1 MATKDELL
9 TSAKKNLDAFG
20 NALGK
25 QVGANIT
32 QGGEVDSSKLDA
44 VKKSFTKTGTLT
56 TIPND
61 VYKKIAEAIY
71 DKIDQSIFVRYSTNE
86 GTLIKQVATQIGKVL
101 SKISDL
107 KIPVESKDK
116 SGKKTTVTYTVKF
129 LGSGIGVSGSGI
141 QVYDGTNYSYLNF
154 KNETANAK
162 KAMSQYCVS
171 LYNLGKA
178 VSDAKKIIAGAL
190 IENGAKIFSAIFG
203 KDDSVLS
210 TAFGNDAFKTIAK
223 EYAVDKVDK
232 VFDSITDKT
241 IKTAVTQYKTL
252 NTAYNNLAK
261 AVNAKNPTLDS
272 ISKARTTFTNASS
285 KLEKSLT
292 SLGVSVSLNT
302 LADPASEPF
311 YNKEYTEVTIPSG
324 WHGSFGSSKTK
335 IQKIDCSKWTV
346 PTTITYREI
355 SEINSTI
362 IGGSA
367 KNTVYGSSGCN
378 DYIIGG
384 KSNDYLCGNDG
395 NDTLVG
401 NNGNDCLKGGY
412 GDDSLVG
419 GKGNDSLY
427 GEYGNDILFGG
438 DGNDTLDGDKGD
450 DTLNGGSGNDKLY
463 GGFGNDYLAGG
474 KNNDTLWGSYG
485 NDKLYGDAGSDIL
498 YGGFDDDYLEGGK
511 NNDTLRG
518 GYGDDTL
525 NGGAGN
531 DVFVYMTGE
540 GTDHI
545 IDFSGN
551 DMLKILN
558 RYGEEGGTFS
568 KATFSNNT
576 LTLAISGGGKVI
588 FDGVSAGQSINING
602 KIRTISGN
610 TLK

>member
-1 MATKDELL
+1 MDTKDELL

-71 DKIDQSIFVRYSTNE
+71 DKIDQSIFVRYSTLE

-107 KIPVESKDK
+107 KVPVKD
-116 SGKKTTVTYTVKF
+116 VTYTVKF

-141 QVYDGTNYSYLNF
+141 KVSDGTNYSYLNF

-171 LYNLGKA
+171 LYNLGKS

-311 YNKEYTEVTIPSG
+311 YNNDNTAVTVPSG
-324 WHGSFGSSKTK
+324 WFGSFKNTTK
-335 IQKIDCSKWTV
+335 KIDSRDWTV
-346 PTTITYREI
+346 PVR
-355 SEINSTI
+355 INGHYLDNVI
-362 IGGSA
+362 LGGSA
-367 KNTVYGSSGCN
+367 TNTIYGYDGN
-378 DYIIGG
+378 DSLIGG
-384 KSNDYLCGNDG
+384 KSDDYLYGGND

-401 NNGNDCLKGGY
+401 NAGNDYLEGGY
-412 GDDSLVG
+412 GNDSLVG
-419 GKGNDSLY
+419 GKGNDKLY
-427 GEYGNDILFGG
+427 GGYGKDTLLGG
-438 DGNDTLDGDKGD
+438 DGDDYLDAWGRNYFDGGAGKDTIYGGEGNDTIY
-450 DTLNGGSGNDKLY
+450 GGSGNDSLNGY
-463 GGFGNDYLAGG
+463 SGNDYLNGG
-474 KNNDTLWGSYG
+474 KNKDNLW
-485 NDKLYGDAGSDIL
+485 
-498 YGGFDDDYLEGGK
+498 
-511 NNDTLRG
+511 G
-518 GYGDDTL
+518 GYGEDTL

-531 DVFVYMTGE
+531 DTLYGGSDNDVFIYKPNE

-545 IDFSGN
+545 MDYQSG
-551 DMLKILN
+551 DMLKILKKN
-558 RYGEEGGTFS
+558 GNEGGTFS
-568 KATFSNNT
+568 KATFSNDT

>member
-25 QVGANIT
+25 KVGANIT

-56 TIPND
+56 IIPD
-61 VYKKIAEAIY
+61 EVYKKIAEAIY

-107 KIPVESKDK
+107 KVPVEEKDK
-116 SGKKTTVTYTVKF
+116 NGKKTKVTYTVKF

-141 QVYDGTNYSYLNF
+141 QVSNGKGKNDSYLNF

-178 VSDAKKIIAGAL
+178 VTDAKKIIASAL

-210 TAFGNDAFKTIAK
+210 TVFGNDAFKTVAK
-223 EYAVDKVDK
+223 EYAVDKIDK

-252 NTAYNNLAK
+252 NTAYNSLAK

-311 YNKEYTEVTIPSG
+311 YNKDNTAVTVPSG
-324 WHGSFGSSKTK
+324 WFGSFKSSTK
-335 IQKIDCSKWTV
+335 KIDNSKWTV
-346 PTTITYREI
+346 PVITNC
-355 SEINSTI
+355 SDFDNTV

-367 KNTVYGSSGCN
+367 KNTIKGYGGN
-378 DYIIGG
+378 DSLVGG
-384 KSNDYLCGNDG
+384 KSNDYLYGGDD

-401 NNGNDCLKGGY
+401 NAGNDYLEGGY
-412 GDDSLVG
+412 GNDSLVG
-419 GKGNDSLY
+419 GKGND
-427 GEYGNDILFGG
+427 
-438 DGNDTLDGDKGD
+438 
-450 DTLNGGSGNDKLY
+450 KLY
-463 GGFGNDYLAGG
+463 GGYGKDTLLGGEGDDYLDAWGRNYFDGGSGKDTIYGGEGNDTIYGGAGNDSINGYSGNDYLNGG
-474 KNNDTLWGSYG
+474 KNNDNLW
-485 NDKLYGDAGSDIL
+485 
-498 YGGFDDDYLEGGK
+498 
-511 NNDTLRG
+511 G
-518 GYGDDTL
+518 GYGEDTL
-525 NGGAGN
+525 NGGAGDDTLYGGSDN
-531 DVFVYMTGE
+531 DVFIYKPNE

-545 IDFSGN
+545 MDYQSG
-551 DMLKILN
+551 DMLQILKKN
-558 RYGEEGGTFS
+558 GKAGGTFS

-576 LTLAISGGGKVI
+576 LTLAISGGGTVI

>member
-311 YNKEYTEVTIPSG
+311 YNNDNTAVTVPSG
-324 WHGSFGSSKTK
+324 WFGSFKNTTK
-335 IQKIDCSKWTV
+335 KIDCSKWTV
-346 PTTITYREI
+346 SVKITCGYSLDNI
-355 SEINSTI
+355 VL
-362 IGGSA
+362 GGSA
-367 KNTVYGSSGCN
+367 TNTIYGYAGN
-378 DYIIGG
+378 DSLVGG
-384 KSNDYLCGNDG
+384 KSNDYIYGGND

-401 NNGNDCLKGGY
+401 NKGNDYLEGGY
-412 GDDSLVG
+412 GNDSLVG
-419 GKGNDSLY
+419 GAGDDRLY
-427 GEYGNDILFGG
+427 GDY
-438 DGNDTLDGDKGD
+438 GD
-450 DTLNGGSGNDKLY
+450 DTLY
-463 GGFGNDYLAGG
+463 GGNGNDYLDVASGTNYLNGG
-474 KNNDTLWGSYG
+474 NGKDTLSGGYNSDTLIG
-485 NDKLYGDAGSDIL
+485 GDGDDIL
-498 YGGFDDDYLEGGK
+498 KGYSGDDYLEGGK
-511 NNDTLRG
+511 NNDTLWG
-518 GYGDDTL
+518 GYGNDKL
-525 NGGAGN
+525 YGGAGN
-531 DVFVYMTGE
+531 DTLYGESGDDIFIYKPNE

-545 IDFSGN
+545 MDYQSG
-551 DMLKILN
+551 DMLKILKKN
-558 RYGEEGGTFS
+558 GSEGGTFS

-576 LTLAISGGGKVI
+576 LTLAISGGGTVI

>member
-1 MATKDELL
+1 MDTKDELL
-9 TSAKKNLDAFG
+9 TSAKKNLDTFG
-20 NALGK
+20 EALGQK
-25 QVGANIT
+25 LDNVVK
-32 QGGEVDSSKLDA
+32 VDSTKLDA
-44 VKKSFTKTGTLT
+44 VKRSFSKTGTL

-61 VYKKIAEAIY
+61 VYEKIAEAINN
-71 DKIDQSIFVRYSTNE
+71 DAKTQKIFKKYSKNE
-86 GTLIKQVATQIGKVL
+86 ATLIQQVAAQISTLLKSIETQTVTVKEKN
-101 SKISDL
+101 S
-107 KIPVESKDK
+107 
-116 SGKKTTVTYTVKF
+116 SGKEITVNYTIEY
-129 LGSGIGVSGSGI
+129 LGAGIGLKNSGIRISK
-141 QVYDGTNYSYLNF
+141 GTSSAFLNF
-154 KNETANAK
+154 IGDNSAKTAMA
-162 KAMSQYCVS
+162 QYCVS
-171 LYNLGKA
+171 LYNLGKEVINNTLKECINVFVNGGKDLLKA
-178 VSDAKKIIAGAL
+178 IYSDAPIDDEIQAVLDKVNAKTKAEVKKKIKASL
-190 IENGAKIFSAIFG
+190 PKNS
-203 KDDSVLS
+203 SL
-210 TAFGNDAFKTIAK
+210 NDALTK
-223 EYAVDKVDK
+223 YDN
-232 VFDSITDKT
+232 
-241 IKTAVTQYKTL
+241 L
-252 NTAYNNLAK
+252 NTAYKKLEV
-261 AVNAKNPTLDS
+261 AVNAQNPTLADV
-272 ISKARTTFTNASS
+272 SKARTTFLNVSN
-285 KLEKSLT
+285 KLEKSLK
-292 SLGVSVSLNT
+292 SLGVSLSLNT

-438 DGNDTLDGDKGD
+438 DGNDTLDGDNGD

-485 NDKLYGDAGSDIL
+485 NDKLYG
-498 YGGFDDDYLEGGK
+498 
-511 NNDTLRG
+511 
-518 GYGDDTL
+518 
-525 NGGAGN
+525 GAGN
-531 DVFVYMTGE
+531 DTLYGESGDDIFIYKPNE

-545 IDFSGN
+545 MDYQSG
-551 DMLKILN
+551 DMLKILKKN
-558 RYGEEGGTFS
+558 GNEGGTFS
-568 KATFSNNT
+568 KATFSNDT

-588 FDGVSAGQSINING
+588 FDGVSAGAQINING
-602 KIRTISGN
+602 QIRTISGN